1 MSFPP
6 PRPKTAA
13 SSAALGFPEASAQPV
28 RARMAGG
35 TAGDSASTAALARLD
50 QAVKELKAAS
60 IEPILQNAV
69 AAIRAEDAKAG
80 GDWAIKALEM
90 DETNGVAWYLLAIA
104 REKAGDFANSV
115 RAYES
120 ALALMPEQADVA
132 NDMGRLAYRM
142 GMKETAEKLFA
153 HYLRRYPQS
162 HEAANNLA
170 CAIRDQNRFDEAI
183 EVLKPAIMAKPDDP
197 LLWNTLGTVIAEQ
210 SDPAGAVTFFDE
222 ALRWDEGFVKARY
235 NRGNALLA
243 IGELER
249 ALADCE
255 AALSAAV
262 VPSERLM
269 MQLARSTIRICRGDL
284 GGGWDDYEARLDPQF
299 ADVTNFMCDQPR
311 WTPGT
316 DLKGKRLVII
326 GEQGLGD
333 EVLFANLIPD
343 VLEDLGPDGHLA
355 IAVEPRLVS
364 LFQRAFPAAEVGPH
378 ATYRI
383 DGHTVRGAPFLA
395 DPDAFDLWTPL
406 ASLLRGYRRSVEA
419 YPDRERFMCAD
430 PERIAYWKGVLEQAP
445 AGAKVGI
452 LWKSLVSNGARHRF
466 FAPFEEWEA
475 VIKTSGITF
484 VNLQYGVSDEEVALA
499 AERWD
504 VNIWTPPGIDLKNDL
519 DEVAALSCA
528 LDLVLAPANA
538 TSNIAAACGAPVWI
552 ISVPGAWSRCG
563 TNRMPWYPQAR
574 IFLPPGFGDWLPVM
588 DEIAQALVETFPSGQ
603 TAWARPPGNEAS

>member
-1 MSFPP
+1 MSVPP
-6 PRPKTAA
+6 PRLKTA
-13 SSAALGFPEASAQPV
+13 SSTAALGFPEAAAEPA
-28 RARMAGG
+28 RARMAGA
-35 TAGDSASTAALARLD
+35 TAGDSASAAALARLD
-50 QAVKELKAAS
+50 QAVRELKAAS

-69 AAIRAEDAKAG
+69 AALRAEDAKAG

-90 DETNGVAWYLLAIA
+90 DETNGVGWYLLAIA

-120 ALALMPEQADVA
+120 ALNLLPDQAEIA

-142 GMKETAEKLFA
+142 GMKETAEKLFV

-170 CAIRDQNRFDEAI
+170 CAIRDQNRFEEAV

-210 SDPAGAVTFFDE
+210 SDPAGAATFFNE
-222 ALRWDEGFVKARY
+222 ALRLDPGFIKARY

-243 IGELER
+243 VGELDE
-249 ALADCE
+249 ALVDCQ
-255 AALSAAV
+255 AALDAAII
-262 VPSERLM
+262 PSERM
-269 MQLARSTIRICRGDL
+269 MMTLARSTIRIALGDI

-311 WTPGT
+311 WTPET

-343 VLEDLGPDGHLA
+343 VLADLGPDGRLA

-364 LFQRAFPAAEVGPH
+364 LFRRAFPTAEIGPH

-419 YPDRERFMCAD
+419 YPDRPCFMSAD
-430 PERIAYWKGVLEQAP
+430 PARVDYWKGVLAQAP

-475 VIKTSGITF
+475 ALKTPGITF
-484 VNLQYGVSDEEVALA
+484 VNLQYGVSDEEVAFA
-499 AERWD
+499 AEQWG
-504 VNIWTPPGIDLKNDL
+504 VNIWTPPGIDLKDDL
-519 DEVAALSCA
+519 DDVAALTCA
-528 LDLVLAPANA
+528 LDLVLAPSNA

-552 ISVPGAWSRCG
+552 ISVPGAWSRLG
-563 TNRMPWYPQAR
+563 TDRLPWYPQAR
-574 IFLPPGFGDWLPVM
+574 VFLPPGFGQWLPVM
-588 DEIAQALVETFPSGQ
+588 DEISEALSETFGAG
-603 TAWARPPGNEAS
+603 T

>member
-1 MSFPP
+1 MPLPP
-6 PRPKTAA
+6 PRSKTAA
-13 SSAALGFPEASAQPV
+13 SPMALGFPEAAAEPA
-28 RARMAGG
+28 RARMAGA
-35 TAGDSASTAALARLD
+35 TAGDSASAAALARLD
-50 QAVKELKAAS
+50 QAVRELKAAS
-60 IEPILQNAV
+60 IEPLLQNAV
-69 AAIRAEDAKAG
+69 AALRGEDAKAG

-90 DETNGVAWYLLAIA
+90 DEKNGVGWYLLAIA

-115 RAYES
+115 RAYEM
-120 ALALMPEQADVA
+120 ALALMPNQAEVA

-153 HYLRRYPQS
+153 HYLRAYPQS

-170 CAIRDQNRFDEAI
+170 CTIRDQNRFDEAI

-210 SDPAGAVTFFDE
+210 SDPEGAVTFFNE
-222 ALRWDEGFVKARY
+222 ALRLDEGFVKARY
-235 NRGNALLA
+235 NRGNSLLA

-249 ALADCE
+249 ARQDCE
-255 AALSAAV
+255 AALAAAV
-262 VPSERLM
+262 IPSERLM
-269 MQLARSTIRICRGDL
+269 MQLARSTIRICQGDL

-299 ADVTNFMCDQPR
+299 ADVTNFMCEQPR

-316 DLKGKRLVII
+316 DLKGKRLVVI

-343 VLEDLGPDGHLA
+343 VLEDLGPDGRLA

-364 LFQRAFPAAEVGPH
+364 LFQRAFPTAEVGAH
-378 ATYRI
+378 ATFRV

-395 DPDAFDLWTPL
+395 DPDSFDYWTPL

-419 YPDRERFMCAD
+419 YPDRPRFMQAD
-430 PERIAYWKGVLEQAP
+430 PERVAYWKGELAKAP

-466 FAPFEEWEA
+466 FAPFVEWEA
-475 VIKTSGITF
+475 ALRTPGITF
-484 VNLQYGVSDEEVALA
+484 VNLQYGVSDEEVAYA
-499 AERWD
+499 REQWG
-504 VNIWTPPGIDLKNDL
+504 VEIWTPPGIDLKDDL
-519 DEVAALSCA
+519 DEVAALTCA

-538 TSNIAAACGAPVWI
+538 TSNIAAACGASVWI
-552 ISVPGAWSRCG
+552 ISVPGAWSRLG
-563 TNRMPWYPQAR
+563 TDRMPWYPQAR
-574 IFLPPGFGDWLPVM
+574 IFLPPGFGQWLPVM
-588 DEIAQALVETFPSGQ
+588 DEIAGALAAAFPAG
-603 TAWARPPGNEAS
+603 T